1 MATTAIVMSDLLPRV
16 RARSVVLVVGGA
28 LLTAALAQ
36 VEIPLGFTPVPLTLQ
51 TFSVLLV
58 GATLGARLAAASMGL
73 SWAMGLGGLP
83 FCAGGTGGWDAGTG
97 ATLGYLV
104 GFVAA
109 AAAVG
114 ALAERRQDRS
124 FATSLPAM
132 LLGSAIVYAFG
143 SVWLS
148 IDLGVPLATGERNA
162 ISLGVAPFLV
172 GDAIKTVIAA
182 ACTSAAWAA
191 IGGRADRGA

>member
-1 MATTAIVMSDLLPRV
+1 V
-16 RARSVVLVVGGA
+16 
-28 LLTAALAQ
+28 
-36 VEIPLGFTPVPLTLQ
+36 
-51 TFSVLLV
+51 
-58 GATLGARLAAASMGL
+58 LGARLAAASMGL
-73 SWAMGLGGLP
+73 YWAMGLVGLP
-83 FCAGGTGGWDAGTG
+83 FYAGGSGGWDAGTG
-97 ATLGYLV
+97 TTLGYLV

-132 LLGSAIVYAFG
+132 LLGSAIVYALG
-143 SVWLS
+143 SAWLS
-148 IDLGVPLATGERNA
+148 IELGLPLATGERNA

-172 GDAIKTVIAA
+172 GDAIKAVAAA
-182 ACTSAAWAA
+182 ACTSGAWAA